1 MSSDQIGR
9 EQILLK
15 EIQSLKDVIKYKESE
30 SGILQRE
37 LREVKNSSQKE
48 VESLQKRLEFLES
61 KLFSSETLCDYYK
74 TENIKLTNRITEL
87 NKLLQEERVK
97 SKQMQK
103 TQLGRTEIEVYG
115 SDSIIKDIKEADSER
130 RIKLYADKI
139 AKRDKRIIVV
149 GFRGIQTKLRG
160 LKIDNLMVCGEA
172 DIIHRLNKIKRAHI
186 VVLDTNISGKSKGNV
201 ALTIDESLNTK
212 LIQHGNK
219 DIEQILK
226 KICDAL

>member
-1 MSSDQIGR
+1 MSSDQIER

-15 EIQSLKDVIKYKESE
+15 EVKSLKDVIKYKESE
-30 SGILQRE
+30 SNILQRE

-103 TQLGRTEIEVYG
+103 TQLDRTEDNVYG

-186 VVLDTNISGKSKGNV
+186 VVLDTNIS
-201 ALTIDESLNTK
+201 
-212 LIQHGNK
+212 
-219 DIEQILK
+219 
-226 KICDAL
+226 